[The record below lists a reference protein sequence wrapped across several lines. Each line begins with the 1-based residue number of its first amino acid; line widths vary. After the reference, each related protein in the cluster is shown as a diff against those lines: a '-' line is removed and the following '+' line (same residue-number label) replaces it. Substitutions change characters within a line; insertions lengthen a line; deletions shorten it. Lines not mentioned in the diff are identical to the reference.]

1 MIREFVNRRKDL
13 KTLEELWRRE
23 GLTLV
28 LVYGRRRVGKTRLLE
43 EFSKGKDR
51 IFVIFEDK
59 PCGYNF
65 KLLSQKLSKFVGLSV
80 EVEDFSS
87 LFALLKRLTDKRIL
101 IILDEFS
108 YLIKKESGILSEL
121 SRAIEENRD
130 FNALVI
136 VSGSYVSLL
145 EREFFSY
152 SSPIYGRSNAHIKV
166 QPLRFKHLFEWFH
179 ADAESLVKIYAVTN
193 GIPKYL
199 EFFKGESVE
208 DEIKTNFFD
217 SSSFLF
223 REARALL
230 SEELRELSTYL
241 AILEAIGKGNTKV
254 TQIANFCYMKDN
266 QVVPYLRILSELGI
280 VENVKPLFGK
290 RGIYEIK
297 DNYFL
302 FWSRFVNP
310 YYEEIESDF
319 VEGALE
325 DFENNFNQFLGKPF
339 ERITQEFLVDTNRK
353 NLLPFRFTKIAR
365 WWHKNEEIDI
375 VALNEAQKKALF
387 IEVKWKDLKLRDAK
401 KVLKNLQR
409 KAELVKLGN
418 YEKHFGV
425 VAKSIEGKEDLKLA
439 FDLRDF
445 KALSTSKRQGNISQP
460 AGTGK

>member
-1 MIREFVNRRKDL
+1 MIREFVNRREEL
-13 KTLEELWRRE
+13 KTLEELWKRK

-43 EFSKGKDR
+43 EFSKGKNR

-59 PCGYNF
+59 PRGYNF
-65 KLLSQKLSKFVGLSV
+65 KLLSQKVSEFVGFSV
-80 EVEDFSS
+80 EVGDFSS
-87 LFALLKRLTDKRIL
+87 LFALLKRFADERIL

-108 YLIKKESGILSEL
+108 YLIKKEPGILSEL
-121 SRAIEENRD
+121 SRAIEESKD

-136 VSGSYVSLL
+136 ISGSYVSLL
-145 EREFFSY
+145 EREFFRY
-152 SSPIYGRSNAHIKV
+152 SSPIYGRSDANIKV

-179 ADAESLVKIYAVTN
+179 ADTESLVKIYAVTN
-193 GIPKYL
+193 GTPKYL
-199 EFFKGESVE
+199 EFFNGENVK
-208 DEIKTNFFD
+208 DEIRTNFFN

-241 AILEAIGKGNTKV
+241 AILEAIAKGNTKV

-310 YYEEIESDF
+310 YYGEIESGF
-319 VEGALE
+319 IEGAIE

-339 ERITQEFLVDTNRK
+339 ERIAQEFLIELNRK
-353 NLLPFRFTKIAR
+353 NLLPFRFTKIGR

-387 IEVKWKDLKLRDAK
+387 IEVKWSDLKLRDARK
-401 KVLKNLQR
+401 ILKNLQR
-409 KAELVKLGN
+409 KAELVKLGD
-418 YEKHFGV
+418 YEKHFGI
-425 VAKSIEGKEDLKLA
+425 VAKSIDEKENLKLA

-445 KALSTSKRQGNISQP
+445 KTIVYLQKTGQYAQS